1 MLPATTLFAARG
13 RSLARLVDGLSNG
26 EPGAWITL
34 VAVVAIA
41 GGIYGFKLYRS
52 RQQANNG

>member
-34 VAVVAIA
+34 VAAVAVV
-41 GGIYGFKLYRS
+41 GGVFGFKLYRS
-52 RQQANNG
+52 RQQTNNG